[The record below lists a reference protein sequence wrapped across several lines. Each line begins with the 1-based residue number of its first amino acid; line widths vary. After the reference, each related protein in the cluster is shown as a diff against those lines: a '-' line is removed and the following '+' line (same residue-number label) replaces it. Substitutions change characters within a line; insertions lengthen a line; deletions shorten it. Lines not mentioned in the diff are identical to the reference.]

1 MGSTK
6 LLVMRSLSIVAVS
19 LAGSVFGQV
28 YNESAGLVVMEAENT
43 GSSLGLWE
51 ERSSLAGYSGS
62 GYLQFFG
69 NTFETGPAD
78 SPLEFEFQINQGG
91 LYYLHLHC
99 AKERYDG
106 RTDVANDCYV
116 RVEGDFMAGPGPH
129 DGHGDNAALSLLK
142 ADTKYFGGATN
153 SWKWENGVDSSGG
166 AGNLDP
172 GGHQNKRV
180 AVYDFKAGEKCK
192 LVVSGRSKFFRL
204 NRIVFRHAST
214 AASVAQDLSTPE
226 SARIGGTSYLY
237 DARNDFPG
245 IDGGDVP
252 YYKDN
257 GNGVLAIAANVVA
270 NRKGYARASRV
281 FDGPTGTYEVTIT
294 TMTEEDGESNYRL
307 LVNGVQVASYTN
319 PFVYDPPDSPLDLQP
334 HTHTWSGISIPS
346 GATIAIE
353 SNADTNGE
361 IPEEG
366 GTAWARGRWSQ
377 IELSPGN
384 TLVTPPAGRLA
395 IVSDGNSPDPDDI
408 GAKAVMFGILN
419 GAGLQDRLVH
429 VSHSCDL
436 NPFLNPGNQS
446 IDAPNELRRQN
457 KLHQLTGEGI
467 GFFGPF
473 PNLADYYNCRTDQN
487 AAVNDLRDAINASSA
502 SDPLWIVEG
511 GEPDVIG
518 YALQAATASKR
529 QFVHVI
535 SHHPAN
541 DNSGDFFTW
550 QEILDFGVTEHQIG
564 DQNVGL
570 QVLISSGAWDWAEN
584 HPDPAMVW
592 ILDQLKY
599 AEADGVVGFQNN
611 KYDCSDA
618 GMVYWWITGA
628 NNGGNRNST
637 PLEMREMLLNVPGPG
652 SGDVLRPVGHWKLDE
667 GSGSVAA
674 DSSDYGQ
681 NGSLLNGVTWGS
693 DATRATFAQ
702 FDGVDDRIS
711 TTFRYALSSSDDF
724 TWAWWAK
731 QTSESS
737 TGAIMVGNRYPEG
750 SPNERYEFIKLMA
763 HEAQFADAE
772 VAGSI
777 EKYNYADL
785 PADEWHHYAM
795 VKSGTSY
802 QWYIDG
808 IPEGN
813 PLVFNYEESSS
824 IPFLI
829 GGDDDGSGTK
839 VNEHFEGGIDDVV
852 LYQRAL
858 TASELVDVQN
868 GIYFPAP
875 PVIELLAGWDA
886 WDSGTA
892 PSSTVTAVGVTASAT
907 ASAIGGNWVRN
918 ENGDSGRGASDDTS
932 WGDFSGP
939 PAASTALGPNA
950 NFSLPNGMTNGE
962 LTFTITNSGSGD
974 IDLDKFH
981 FDALAFRP
989 NAART
994 YALNVLAGSDITVGN
1009 VFTSAVDAITH
1020 LGGNLGPGHD
1030 QHDDID
1036 IDLTGLAD
1044 STLAA
1049 GEVAVIQL
1057 TLSGGA
1063 GSGAGHHLFLD
1074 NVAVSGSTT
1083 PLTGI
1088 QGWRLQHFG
1097 SAENAGDGADE
1108 FDADGDGESNLLE
1121 YATNQNPNNST
1132 VVATGV
1138 SLAGEMVE
1146 FRYSRSEEA
1155 LAEGVS
1161 YRVEWSDSLLPDS
1174 WSTVEV
1180 QLSLEGVGGGVQ
1192 NMLARIPEG
1201 AEKAKFVRFVVSQ

>member
-1 MGSTK
+1 MTHLLNSVTK
-6 LLVMRSLSIVAVS
+6 SRLAKKLKSVCMALLGMVS
-19 LAGSVFGQV
+19 ATTAQT
-28 YNESAGLVVMEAENT
+28 YEESGGLVVMEVENT
-43 GSSLGLWE
+43 SSPLGLWQE
-51 ERSSLAGYSGS
+51 QNSLSGHSGS
-62 GYLQFFG
+62 GYLQFSG
-69 NTFETGPAD
+69 NTYETGPAT
-78 SPLEFEFQINQGG
+78 SPLEYSFKINQAG
-91 LYYLHLHC
+91 LYHLHLRC
-99 AKERYDG
+99 AKETHDG

-116 RVEGDFMAGPGPH
+116 RVEGDYSAGSGPH
-129 DGHGDNAALSLLK
+129 DGHGDNASLSLLQN
-142 ADTKYFGGATN
+142 DTKYFGGATN
-153 SWKWENGVDSSGG
+153 SWKWENGEDSSGG
-166 AGNLDP
+166 NGNLDP
-172 GGHQNKRV
+172 GGHENKRV
-180 AVYDFKAGEKCK
+180 AVYDFKAGETYK
-192 LVVSGRSKFFRL
+192 LVVSGRSKFFRID
-204 NRIVFRHAST
+204 RIVFRHTSSPENDAEN
-214 AASVAQDLSTPE
+214 LSTPE
-226 SARIGGTSYLY
+226 SGFVSGVGNYVY
-237 DARNDFPG
+237 DATEDFPDITSG
-245 IDGGDVP
+245 AVP

-257 GNGVLAIAANVVA
+257 GNDALAIAANVVA
-270 NRKGYARASRV
+270 NRTGFARASRT
-281 FDGPTGTYEVTIT
+281 FDGVSGSYDVTIT
-294 TMTEEDGESNYRL
+294 TMTEEDGESTYRL
-307 LVNGVQVASYTN
+307 LVNGTQVATYTN
-319 PFVYDPPDSPLDLQP
+319 AFVFDPPDSPLDLQP
-334 HTHTWSGISIPS
+334 DTHTWKGIQVAN
-346 GATIAIE
+346 GETIAIE
-353 SNADTNGE
+353 SNADSNEQVSESGDGN
-361 IPEEG
+361 PPW
-366 GTAWARGRWSQ
+366 AWARGRWQQ
-377 IELSPGN
+377 IALSPSRN
-384 TLVTPPAGRLA
+384 LVKPPAGRLA

-473 PNLADYYNCRTDQN
+473 PNLTSYFNCRVDQN
-487 AAVNDLRDAINASSA
+487 GAVNDLRDAIDASSA
-502 SDPLWIVEG
+502 NDPLWIVEG
-511 GEPDVIG
+511 GEPDIIG
-518 YALQAATASKR
+518 YALEEATASKR

-584 HPDPAMVW
+584 HSRAEIVW
-592 ILDQLKY
+592 ILNQLKY
-599 AEADGVVGFQNN
+599 AEEDGVVGFQNN

-628 NNGGNRNST
+628 NKGGNRNST

-667 GSGSVAA
+667 GSGGVAL

-693 DATRATFAQ
+693 DATRATYAQ

-711 TTFRYALSSSDDF
+711 TTFRYALSSGDDF

-731 QTSESS
+731 KASGSS

-813 PLVFNYEESSS
+813 PLLFNYDESSS

-907 ASAIGGNWVRN
+907 ASATGGNWVGN

-932 WGDFSGP
+932 WGTFAGS
-939 PAASTALGPNA
+939 PAANSALSPNA

-974 IDLDKFH
+974 IHLDKFH
-981 FDALAFRP
+981 FDAVAFRP

-1009 VFTSAVDAITH
+1009 VVTSAAGAITH
-1020 LGGNLGPGHD
+1020 LGGNLGPG
-1030 QHDDID
+1030 
-1036 IDLTGLAD
+1036 
-1044 STLAA
+1044 
-1049 GEVAVIQL
+1049 
-1057 TLSGGA
+1057 
-1063 GSGAGHHLFLD
+1063 
-1074 NVAVSGSTT
+1074 
-1083 PLTGI
+1083 
-1088 QGWRLQHFG
+1088 
-1097 SAENAGDGADE
+1097 
-1108 FDADGDGESNLLE
+1108 
-1121 YATNQNPNNST
+1121 
-1132 VVATGV
+1132 
-1138 SLAGEMVE
+1138 
-1146 FRYSRSEEA
+1146 
-1155 LAEGVS
+1155 
-1161 YRVEWSDSLLPDS
+1161 
-1174 WSTVEV
+1174 
-1180 QLSLEGVGGGVQ
+1180 
-1192 NMLARIPEG
+1192 
-1201 AEKAKFVRFVVSQ
+1201 